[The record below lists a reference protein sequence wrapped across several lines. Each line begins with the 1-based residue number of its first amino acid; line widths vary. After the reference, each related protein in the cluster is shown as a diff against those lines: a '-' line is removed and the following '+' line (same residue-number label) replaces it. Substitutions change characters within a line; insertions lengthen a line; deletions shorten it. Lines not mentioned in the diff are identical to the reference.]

1 MRGFVVKSSSN
12 ASNRKEFCGVSI
24 KTPFTLTSLICCF
37 YTLIGIYKM
46 LAWADPIDKKTQKNF
61 RWPGEVF
68 LAVYVMPFFEEDGT
82 GGRV

>member
-1 MRGFVVKSSSN
+1 
-12 ASNRKEFCGVSI
+12 
-24 KTPFTLTSLICCF
+24 
-37 YTLIGIYKM
+37 M

-68 LAVYVMPFFEEDGT
+68 LALYVMPFFEEDGT

>member
-1 MRGFVVKSSSN
+1 MKCRFALAIFLSIESLEALFHYQKR
-12 ASNRKEFCGVSI
+12 ASKTI
-24 KTPFTLTSLICCF
+24 KYAAF

-68 LAVYVMPFFEEDGT
+68 LALYVMPFFEEDGT